1 MILPKV
7 LNSKTESHTFNCLQ
21 THIMSSALGKFIGK
35 ACFSINLSAY
45 NGIDDNRQRNV
56 EVICSMRVEWLG
68 ELKPNISST
77 AKVDYAT
84 CEIIQPKF
92 KSDLEYKSYENW
104 TSIDLPVE
112 FSKCQS

>member
-1 MILPKV
+1 MIKLVFQK
-7 LNSKTESHTFNCLQ
+7 N
-21 THIMSSALGKFIGK
+21 KF
-35 ACFSINLSAY
+35 SAY
-45 NGIDDNRQRNV
+45 NGIDENSLRNV

>member
-1 MILPKV
+1 MILPKL
-7 LNSKTESHTFNCLQ
+7 LNSKTESRTFNYLQ

-35 ACFSINLSAY
+35 ACFSNNLSAY
-45 NGIDDNRQRNV
+45 NGIDENSQRNV

-92 KSDLEYKSYENW
+92 KSELEYKSYESYK
-104 TSIDLPVE
+104 SIGVPVD
-112 FSKCQS
+112 FSKCKP